1 MKLWEEY
8 GENLHRMEVD
18 GGYLYNSVK
27 GLVFVRDE
35 DVLLRIETLLTK
47 LVDASDWT
55 PRTTEI
61 HYKDRVLPKVLSDT

>member
-27 GLVFVRDE
+27 GLVFVPVPKPCRYCGA
-35 DVLLRIETLLTK
+35 DVKKIEAL
-47 LVDASDWT
+47 
-55 PRTTEI
+55 PRM
-61 HYKDRVLPKVLSDT
+61 LSDT